1 LNKKLKTIV
10 IALEL
15 SIVVASIIY
24 VEILNTN
31 SSKEEIYVTV
41 PTGSNYE
48 DVKKNNYKNV

>member
-15 SIVVASIIY
+15 SGIVASIIY
-24 VEILNTN
+24 VRN
-31 SSKEEIYVTV
+31 SFLQVIPIFLRIYVTV

-48 DVKKNNYKNV
+48 DVKK